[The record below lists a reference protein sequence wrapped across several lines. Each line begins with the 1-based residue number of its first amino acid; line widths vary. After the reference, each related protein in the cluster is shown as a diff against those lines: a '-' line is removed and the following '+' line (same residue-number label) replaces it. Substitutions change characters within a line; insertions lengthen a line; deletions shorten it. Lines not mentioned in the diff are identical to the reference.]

1 MSSMIGQTVPNRP
14 NYRKKLPLGYLLK
27 IQIPGLDPKSKNQNL
42 PKGAVF
48 TVIVRQIILSHLK
61 SC

>member
-42 PKGAVF
+42 PKGAACCCGSVAKLCP
-48 TVIVRQIILSHLK
+48 TL
-61 SC
+61 